1 MNRTAIFAQCTT
13 PDTYLAASPDG
24 RRFFPISERP
34 PALRHYPGLRLRQEP
49 PAPAVPAP
57 VLRAYDP
64 ATRTTRERYSVY
76 FTPGRGDLAVTNRY
90 TPDALAH
97 GDTLAEAW
105 AAASHFRG
113 PFFPDSDTPDTVAER
128 PVYNTTRERARRGRQ
143 AQRHAA
149 GAKRREKRA
158 ALRELAAL
166 AGHYRREYDARQTW
180 ARITVAQRRAKVAEY
195 REALKQYARLREFN
209 RLIREHNARHSP
221 YEGLL

>member
-34 PALRHYPGLRLRQEP
+34 PALRHYPGLRLRKEP

-57 VLRAYDP
+57 VVGRFFL
-64 ATRTTRERYSVY
+64 Y
-76 FTPGRGDLAVTNRY
+76 FAPGGHLAVTNR
-90 TPDALAH
+90 ALRDPLTVTA
-97 GDTLAEAW
+97 TLAEAW

-113 PFFPDSDTPDTVAER
+113 PHLPDEDEPKPQR
-128 PVYNTTRERARRGRQ
+128 NTTRERARRARQ
-143 AQRHAA
+143 AAAWAA
-149 GAKRREKRA
+149 GAPRRERRA
-158 ALRELAAL
+158 SHRRVVALLQ
-166 AGHYRREYDARQTW
+166 HYRREYDARQTW
-180 ARITVAQRRAKVAEY
+180 AQITLRQRCAKVAEY